1 MIGIVVAFPNK
12 ENAANIRNLLMRQGF
27 TVTGVCTTG
36 AQVLTLLEDLEY
48 GIVICGY
55 KLKDMI
61 YSDLRE
67 YLPADVEMLM
77 IASREKWSD
86 GLADGVVGLPMPIK
100 AYDMVSTLE
109 MMLEHIGRRRK
120 KRRQAPK
127 KRTREEQETIGQAK
141 ALLMEHYQMSEEEAH
156 RYLQKHSMENGTN
169 MVETAEMVQRILPEQ
184 EVYHDEVYKDA
195 GTGE

>member
-36 AQVLTLLEDLEY
+36 AQALTFLEDMEY

-61 YSDLRE
+61 YSELKE
-67 YLPADVEMLM
+67 YLPEDVEMLM

-86 GLADGVVGLPMPIK
+86 GLADGVTGLPMPIK
-100 AYDMVSTLE
+100 AYDMVHTLE
-109 MMLEHIGRRRK
+109 VMLDRIGQRRKRRRQTP
-120 KRRQAPK
+120 R
-127 KRTREEQETIGQAK
+127 KRTRKEQETIQKAK
-141 ALLMEHYQMSEEEAH
+141 ALLMEYHQMSEEEAH

-184 EVYHDEVYKDA
+184 EV
-195 GTGE
+195 